1 MAVDMNS
8 MGALRSKIN
17 LSLHTY
23 HATRLWW
30 GRGVESGKPQI
41 IGMRQFLFL
50 TGAIQRNVTR
60 DDPYADHWML
70 QIDAKI
76 EDVRKVVDQL
86 LADSENLLQ
95 QIPEELSIEENVNQ
109 KPFTTPVYTGG
120 QQGWLALRL
129 LIDFDRLARNILLAS
144 HVALISRNDAFDLLR
159 SANHAL
165 RSMCAFPQRYFG
177 YSGVTRDD
185 FAANNAKARD
195 AREKYGDL
203 PKEILEGTLRSPY
216 APPIQKP
223 VSATA
228 SPEVKRTAAAPTT
241 AQPELEHGSTA
252 TGNAQQGEPDLYA
265 DLNDDDELDGD
276 KDVGTAEATK

>member
-1 MAVDMNS
+1 MAVDINS

-50 TGAIQRNVTR
+50 VGAVQRNATR

-70 QIDAKI
+70 QIDAKL
-76 EDVRKVVDQL
+76 EDVRSRVDVL
-86 LADSENLLQ
+86 LADSEKLLK
-95 QIPEELSIEENVNQ
+95 QIPEELTIEENVNQ
-109 KPFTTPVYTGG
+109 KPFMTPVYTGG

-159 SANHAL
+159 SANHDL
-165 RSMCAFPQRYFG
+165 RSLCAFPQRYPG

-185 FAANNAKARD
+185 FAANNAKARE
-195 AREKYGDL
+195 AREKFGDL
-203 PKEILEGTLRSPY
+203 PKDVLEGTLRSPY
-216 APPIQKP
+216 APMIQK
-223 VSATA
+223 SASA
-228 SPEVKRTAAAPTT
+228 VSPEVANVSEKNT
-241 AQPELEHGSTA
+241 QSPEA
-252 TGNAQQGEPDLYA
+252 DDPNQGEPDLYA
-265 DLNDDDELDGD
+265 DLNDDDDPSVD
-276 KDVGTAEATK
+276 KDTGIADPKK

>member
-1 MAVDMNS
+1 MAVDINS

-50 TGAIQRNVTR
+50 VGAVQRNATR

-70 QIDAKI
+70 QIDAKL
-76 EDVRKVVDQL
+76 EDVRSRVDVL
-86 LADSENLLQ
+86 LADSEKLLK
-95 QIPEELSIEENVNQ
+95 QIPEELTIEENVNQ
-109 KPFTTPVYTGG
+109 KPFMTPVYTGG

-159 SANHAL
+159 SANHDL
-165 RSMCAFPQRYFG
+165 RSLCAFPQRYPG

-185 FAANNAKARD
+185 FAANNAKARE
-195 AREKYGDL
+195 AREKFGDL
-203 PKEILEGTLRSPY
+203 PKDVLEGTLRSPY
-216 APPIQKP
+216 APMIQKSASA
-223 VSATA
+223 VSPAVANVSEKNTQ
-228 SPEVKRTAAAPTT
+228 SPETDDPK
-241 AQPELEHGSTA
+241 
-252 TGNAQQGEPDLYA
+252 QGEPDLYA
-265 DLNDDDELDGD
+265 DLNDDDDPSED
-276 KDVGTAEATK
+276 KDTGAADAKK

>member
-1 MAVDMNS
+1 MAVDINS

-50 TGAIQRNVTR
+50 VGAVQRNATR

-70 QIDAKI
+70 QIDAKL
-76 EDVRKVVDQL
+76 EDVRSRVDVL
-86 LADSENLLQ
+86 LADSEKLLK
-95 QIPEELSIEENVNQ
+95 QIPEELTIEENVNQ
-109 KPFTTPVYTGG
+109 KPFMTPVYTGG

-159 SANHAL
+159 SANHDL
-165 RSMCAFPQRYFG
+165 RSLCAFPQRYPG

-185 FAANNAKARD
+185 FAANNAKARE
-195 AREKYGDL
+195 AREKFGDL
-203 PKEILEGTLRSPY
+203 PKDVLEGTLRSPY
-216 APPIQKP
+216 APMIQK
-223 VSATA
+223 SASAA
-228 SPEVKRTAAAPTT
+228 SPTVANVSEKNT
-241 AQPELEHGSTA
+241 QIPEA
-252 TGNAQQGEPDLYA
+252 DDPKQGEPDLYA
-265 DLNDDDELDGD
+265 DLNYDDDPSED
-276 KDVGTAEATK
+276 KDTGTADAKK

>member
-1 MAVDMNS
+1 MAVDINS

-50 TGAIQRNVTR
+50 VGAVQRNATR

-70 QIDAKI
+70 QIDAKL
-76 EDVRKVVDQL
+76 EDVRSRVDVL
-86 LADSENLLQ
+86 LADSEKLLK
-95 QIPEELSIEENVNQ
+95 QIPEELTIEENVNQ
-109 KPFTTPVYTGG
+109 KPFMTPVYTGG

-159 SANHAL
+159 SANHDL
-165 RSMCAFPQRYFG
+165 RSLCAFPQRYPG

-185 FAANNAKARD
+185 FAANNAKARE
-195 AREKYGDL
+195 AREKFGDL
-203 PKEILEGTLRSPY
+203 PKDVLEGTLRSPY
-216 APPIQKP
+216 APMIQKSASA
-223 VSATA
+223 VSPAVANVSEKNTQ
-228 SPEVKRTAAAPTT
+228 SPETDDPK
-241 AQPELEHGSTA
+241 
-252 TGNAQQGEPDLYA
+252 QGEPDLYA
-265 DLNDDDELDGD
+265 DLNDDDDLSED
-276 KDVGTAEATK
+276 KGTGSAEAKK

>member
-1 MAVDMNS
+1 MAVDINS

-50 TGAIQRNVTR
+50 VGAVQRNATR

-70 QIDAKI
+70 QIDAKL
-76 EDVRKVVDQL
+76 EDVRSRVDVL
-86 LADSENLLQ
+86 LADSEKLLK
-95 QIPEELSIEENVNQ
+95 QIPEELTIEENVNQ
-109 KPFTTPVYTGG
+109 KPFMTPVYTGG

-159 SANHAL
+159 SANHEL
-165 RSMCAFPQRYFG
+165 RSLCAFPQRYPG

-185 FAANNAKARD
+185 FAANNAKARE
-195 AREKYGDL
+195 AREKFGDL
-203 PKEILEGTLRSPY
+203 PKDVLEGTQRSPY
-216 APPIQKP
+216 APMIQKSASA
-223 VSATA
+223 VSPAVANVSEKNTQ
-228 SPEVKRTAAAPTT
+228 SPETDDPK
-241 AQPELEHGSTA
+241 
-252 TGNAQQGEPDLYA
+252 QGEPDLYA
-265 DLNDDDELDGD
+265 DLNDDDDLSED
-276 KDVGTAEATK
+276 KGTGSAEAKK

>member
-1 MAVDMNS
+1 MAVDINS

-50 TGAIQRNVTR
+50 VGAVQRNATR

-70 QIDAKI
+70 QIDAKL
-76 EDVRKVVDQL
+76 EDIRSRVDVL
-86 LADSENLLQ
+86 LADSEKLLK
-95 QIPEELSIEENVNQ
+95 QIPEELTIEENVNQ
-109 KPFTTPVYTGG
+109 KPFMTPVYTGG

-159 SANHAL
+159 SANHDL
-165 RSMCAFPQRYFG
+165 RSLCAFPQRYPG

-185 FAANNAKARD
+185 FAANNAKARE
-195 AREKYGDL
+195 AREKFGDL
-203 PKEILEGTLRSPY
+203 PKDVLEGTLRSPY
-216 APPIQKP
+216 APMIQK
-223 VSATA
+223 SASAA
-228 SPEVKRTAAAPTT
+228 SPTVANVSEKNT
-241 AQPELEHGSTA
+241 QIPEA
-252 TGNAQQGEPDLYA
+252 DDPKQGEPDLYA
-265 DLNDDDELDGD
+265 DLNDDDDPSED
-276 KDVGTAEATK
+276 KDTGTADAKK